1 MKRTPKILM
10 LCIVFAAGA
19 VGYRYY
25 RDMLNLDTAQIGE
38 IRLPDAYTRE
48 AWLNLHGFAVTAVS
62 EEECRM
68 PFQYRTA
75 AGNEWLLIQQSQ
87 GLSPELHGGETGV
100 RYRYHIENLCAD
112 TFYAELIVCSEV
124 LAGAV
129 IYDASTQ
136 KMERVR

>member
-1 MKRTPKILM
+1 MKRTPLILM
-10 LCIVFAAGA
+10 LCIGFAGGTAG
-19 VGYRYY
+19 YKYY
-25 RDMLNLDTAQIGE
+25 HDRKAADQESHVE